1 MEGRLNFYD
10 RKKVLLTGGS
20 SGIGLAA
27 AKALVTYNADVVIS
41 ARGEARLQ
49 EAVKELEAVRVNSE
63 QVIGFVAMDVA
74 DRAGVEAACVQVLE
88 LLGGMDVLIN
98 NAGIAHPQVAFD
110 TPEKITRSM
119 MDVNYHGV
127 VNVTQALLPHFY
139 RQKSGH
145 IANVSSM
152 LGFMGIYG
160 YTAYAASKHAVVGY
174 SDCLRQELSDYNI
187 SISILYPPDT
197 DTPQL
202 AEENKIK
209 PPETKAIAGNAGML
223 SPEYVAAC
231 LLNGIRK
238 RRYHLLP
245 GFMAKFTHV
254 MFRYFPGLVRFIID
268 GELKK
273 YRKKHP
279 APELPSP
286 RD

>member
-1 MEGRLNFYD
+1 MKFYD
-10 RKKVLLTGGS
+10 GKKVLLTGGS

-27 AKALVTYNADVVIS
+27 AKALVSFNAHVIIS
-41 ARGEARLQ
+41 ARGEERLKS
-49 EAVKELEAVRVNSE
+49 AVEELEAVRVGSH
-63 QVIGFVAMDVA
+63 QVIGSVAMDVA
-74 DRAGVEAACVQVLE
+74 DRVSVADASPKALE
-88 LLGGMDVLIN
+88 LLGGLDVLIN
-98 NAGIAHPQVAFD
+98 NAGIAHPQVALD
-110 TPEKITRSM
+110 TPESISRSM

-127 VNVTQALLPHFY
+127 VNVTQAFLPHFY
-139 RQKSGH
+139 RQGSGH
-145 IANVSSM
+145 IVNVSSM

-223 SPEYVAAC
+223 SADFVAGC
-231 LLNGIRK
+231 LLKGVRK
-238 RRYHLLP
+238 RKYHLLP
-245 GFMAKFTHV
+245 GFMAKFTYV
-254 MFRYFPGLVRFIID
+254 MYRFFPGVVRLIID

-273 YRKKHP
+273 YRKKNP
-279 APELPSP
+279 APKLPAP
-286 RD
+286 KA

>member
-1 MEGRLNFYD
+1 MKFYD
-10 RKKVLLTGGS
+10 GKKVLLTGGS

-27 AKALVTYNADVVIS
+27 AKALVSYRADVVIS
-41 ARGEARLQ
+41 ARGAERLKA
-49 EAVKELEAVRVNSE
+49 AVEELETVRVGAD
-63 QVIGFVAMDVA
+63 QVIGSVAMDVA
-74 DRAGVEAACVQVLE
+74 NRDSVAEAAPKALE
-88 LLGGMDVLIN
+88 LLGGLDVLIN
-98 NAGIAHPQVAFD
+98 NAGIAHPQVALD
-110 TPEKITRSM
+110 TPEDISRSM
-119 MDVNYHGV
+119 MNVNYHGV

-139 RQKSGH
+139 RQGHGH

-174 SDCLRQELSDYNI
+174 SDCMRQELSDYNI
-187 SISILYPPDT
+187 GISILYPPDT

-223 SPEYVAAC
+223 SPDFVAAC

-238 RRYHLLP
+238 KKYHLLP
-245 GFMAKFTHV
+245 GFMSKFTYV
-254 MFRYFPGLVRFIID
+254 MFRFFPGIVRFIID

-273 YRKKHP
+273 YRKKNP
-279 APELPSP
+279 APRLPP
-286 RD
+286 A